1 MVYRNWVRS
10 AKIATEGGDGNMILS
25 GYARKLRNLIAD
37 GIRLIVSAPRKVR
50 RSPSLAALMKPARGI
65 IDSGVP
71 DLASNPDHLAGFGRD
86 GGRHH

>member
-1 MVYRNWVRS
+1 
-10 AKIATEGGDGNMILS
+10 MILS
-25 GYARKLRNLIAD
+25 GYARKLRNLIAH
-37 GIRLIVSAPRKVR
+37 GMRLIVDAPRKVC
-50 RSPSLAALMKPARGI
+50 RSPNVAALMEPARGI

>member
-1 MVYRNWVRS
+1 MMPSNIGRRLWVL
-10 AKIATEGGDGNMILS
+10 IAGATRLNRKA
-25 GYARKLRNLIAD
+25 ARKAHC
-37 GIRLIVSAPRKVR
+37 
-50 RSPSLAALMKPARGI
+50 SPNLAALMEPARGM